1 MFKNKDYFIS
11 GYRDWRKELREYK
24 YFIFLSLMVFVIA
37 TFIDYLSGVYVTSA
51 QTAHVPDLILD
62 HIGPVDVSFLF
73 VWGYIAFFSLLF
85 IYPIFLHV
93 RTLHIVISQF
103 SLLIMLRAVFVLLTH
118 LQTPPEAIVVE
129 FPWKFQILSF
139 QNDMFFSG
147 HTAIPFLGFL
157 LFDGKI
163 RYFFLCGSIFMGTV
177 VLLMHLHYSIDVF
190 SAFFIT
196 YCSYRAGNHVLK
208 KIEPHIKRPIPS

>member
-1 MFKNKDYFIS
+1 MLRNKEYFIA
-11 GYRDWRKELREYK
+11 GYKDWRKELRAYK

-51 QTAHVPDLILD
+51 ETAHVPDLILD
-62 HIGPVDVSFLF
+62 HIGPIDVSFLF
-73 VWGYIAFFSLLF
+73 IWGYIAFFSLLF
-85 IYPIFLHV
+85 LYPIFLHV

-118 LQTPPEAIVVE
+118 LQTPPDAIIVD
-129 FPWKFQILSF
+129 FPWKFQVLSF

-157 LFDGKI
+157 LFKRPI
-163 RYFFLCGSIFMGTV
+163 RYFFLFGSILMGAV
-177 VLLMHLHYSIDVF
+177 VLLIHIHFSIDVF
-190 SAFFIT
+190 GAFFMT
-196 YCSYRAGNHVLK
+196 YGSYKIGNLLIRKAEHY
-208 KIEPHIKRPIPS
+208 IRS

>member
-1 MFKNKDYFIS
+1 MIKNKDYFIS

-37 TFIDYLSGVYVTSA
+37 IFLDYLSGVYVTSVE
-51 QTAHVPDLILD
+51 TVHVPDLILD
-62 HIGPVDVSFLF
+62 HIGPVDVSFLYI
-73 VWGYIAFFSLLF
+73 WGYIFFFLALLF
-85 IYPIFLHV
+85 YPILFHI

-118 LQTPPEAIVVE
+118 LQTPPEGIIVD
-129 FPWKFQILSF
+129 FPWKFQTLSF

-157 LFDGKI
+157 MFKKKI
-163 RYFFLCGSIFMGTV
+163 RYFFLFGSVLMGSV
-177 VLLMHLHYSIDVF
+177 VLLIHVHYSIDVF
-190 SAFFIT
+190 GAFFMT
-196 YCSYRAGNHVLK
+196 YGSYKIGNLLIRKAEHY
-208 KIEPHIKRPIPS
+208 IRS

>member
-1 MFKNKDYFIS
+1 MLRNKEYFIA
-11 GYRDWRKELREYK
+11 GYKDWRKELRAYK

-51 QTAHVPDLILD
+51 ETAHVPDLILD
-62 HIGPVDVSFLF
+62 HIGPIDVGFLF
-73 VWGYIAFFSLLF
+73 IWGYIAFFSLLF
-85 IYPIFLHV
+85 LYPIFLHV

-118 LQTPPEAIVVE
+118 LQTPPDAIIVD
-129 FPWKFQILSF
+129 FPWKFQVLSF

-157 LFDGKI
+157 LFKKTI
-163 RYFFLCGSIFMGTV
+163 RYFFLFGSILMGTV
-177 VLLMHLHYSIDVF
+177 VLLIHVHYSIDVF
-190 SAFFIT
+190 GAFFIT
-196 YCSYRAGNHVLK
+196 YGSYKIGNLFIRK
-208 KIEPHIKRPIPS
+208 AERYIRS